1 MVELPPRGAVIQPL
15 TQFILH
21 SLKDQLIN
29 MYSNK
34 LKLSL
39 SFFWFLI
46 LFNLFVTLVLTLQ
59 MGELVERYGPQ
70 VLVYFLW
77 FKIIGSVLSFIGEYI
92 FNFKSKGVFLRN
104 IKQSPKLLLISI
116 YSLDF
121 ILFLLLCLLIVLYI

>member
-1 MVELPPRGAVIQPL
+1 
-15 TQFILH
+15 
-21 SLKDQLIN
+21 

-34 LKLSL
+34 LKLFL

-104 IKQSPKLLLISI
+104 IKQSPKLLLITI